1 MAIDGNQQQSA
12 AVTCSISQA
21 KRSIPHR
28 PPRLPP
34 VGAPHDLVSL
44 VRHEDDRRCDALLG
58 AVPVDPSRNQ
68 MSSTQSVVISDAL
81 LGAVPVDRL
90 AAGSPIC
97 EVVDD
102 DEPACQERR
111 VEMQSVAIRCDPRNQ
126 TSSAVRTW
134 REPRVEHGERLVGG
148 PIRIAVESYR

>member
-1 MAIDGNQQQSA
+1 MRCSA
-12 AVTCSISQA
+12 RYLSTA
-21 KRSIPHR
+21 
-28 PPRLPP
+28 
-34 VGAPHDLVSL
+34 
-44 VRHEDDRRCDALLG
+44 
-58 AVPVDPSRNQ
+58 SRNQ

-148 PIRIAVESYR
+148 PIRIAVESNREEGERGLFARQPRQRLVEIAGHPA